1 MVLIKILEETD
12 KAFPTLTHDNN
23 ILLKYITHDIYFK
36 VYKSIE
42 HKLLFIEHLTI
53 LIESYE

>member
-1 MVLIKILEETD
+1 MALINILEETN
-12 KAFPTLTHDNN
+12 KAFPMLDHDNN
-23 ILLKYITHDIYFK
+23 ILLKYITDDIYFK

-42 HKLLFIEHLTI
+42 HELLFIEHLTI